1 MLMSVHLRVSSPSRV
16 KAQPG
21 SVCPLPSTGKHSPL
35 HRRREGSGEAI
46 PQVTIWAGRCY
57 PILPTPSVTRYLI
70 RALGVPNCLRNRT
83 AASSHLSR

>member
-1 MLMSVHLRVSSPSRV
+1 MLMSVCLRVSSPSRV

-21 SVCPLPSTGKHSPL
+21 SVCPLPSTGKHSSL

-46 PQVTIWAGRCY
+46 PQVTIWAGRYY

-70 RALGVPNCLRNRT
+70 RALDVPDCLRNQT